1 MKKFLVVLLVLLI
14 AVTGLWAAGKAESA
28 DSEEKVTVFRAGIA
42 NPDGHPLVE
51 AIKDFGNILEKK
63 SEGRFK
69 IDLFPGGQLGDH
81 KTHVTSLQTGAL
93 DMYMIM
99 GGFLVDYGAE
109 KLSVMM
115 LPYLFDS
122 VDHARAVHKSPIGQE
137 VLDAIQEAG
146 TRLVGIGM
154 YQESSRHFF
163 FTDDPVDSIA
173 DMAGLKIRAQPGL
186 IYETLLTSFGCSVV
200 PVSFGELYSALQT
213 GVVDGGEQP
222 LSGYYANRFHEVA
235 PYYLLDGHETSP
247 NYVIFSELTWN
258 SLSADDQAL
267 IKEAFAESVENFN
280 ESSAASDAEIME
292 KLVEEGVTIIEPA
305 DPQEWAEAAASL
317 YQTIAPDYADM
328 IEKIRN
334 TAY

>member
-1 MKKFLVVLLVLLI
+1 MKKLLVIMLI
-14 AVTGLWAAGKAESA
+14 MLVAATGLWAAGKSESA
-28 DSEEKVTVFRAGIA
+28 TSAQKVTVFRAGIA

-51 AIKDFGNILEKK
+51 AVKDFGAILEEK

-69 IDLFPGGQLGDH
+69 LDLFPGGQLGDH
-81 KTHVTSLQTGAL
+81 KTHITSLQTGAL

-115 LPYLFDS
+115 LPYLFEN

-137 VLDAIQEAG
+137 VLDAIQQAG

-163 FTDDPVDSIA
+163 FTKKAVDSIE
-173 DMAGLKIRAQPGL
+173 DMKGLKIRAQPGL

-222 LSGYYANRFHEVA
+222 LSGYYANRLHEVA

-258 SLSADDQAL
+258 TLSAEDQAL
-267 IKEAFAESVENFN
+267 IREAFAQSVENFN
-280 ESSAASDAEIME
+280 KSSAASDAQIMK
-292 KLVEEGVTIIEPA
+292 KLVEEGVTIIEPKN
-305 DPQEWAEAAASL
+305 PKEWADAAASL
-317 YQTIAPDYADM
+317 YDVIAPNYADM
-328 IEKIRN
+328 IQAIRN